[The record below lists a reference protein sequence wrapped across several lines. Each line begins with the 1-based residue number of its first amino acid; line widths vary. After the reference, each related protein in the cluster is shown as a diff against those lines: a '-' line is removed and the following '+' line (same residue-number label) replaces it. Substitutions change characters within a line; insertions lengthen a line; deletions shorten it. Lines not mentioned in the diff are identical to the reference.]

1 MINNTKHIDFCCWE
15 IMDFVLAHWY
25 FDCFNRSHRES
36 VLQWV
41 SELLGQQVRVLVRP
55 SDCDRCHHI
64 HYRFLRLLRCH
75 KGELLYDYNGLYKQ
89 IYYKSQQLMLV
100 QFSSLLVVVF
110 ILEILVGIGGVLL
123 KGRTTEIVEN
133 ALFDTMKEYGEPN
146 FNETTALWD
155 QVQQRVRYWL
165 LG

>member
-1 MINNTKHIDFCCWE
+1 
-15 IMDFVLAHWY
+15 
-25 FDCFNRSHRES
+25 
-36 VLQWV
+36 
-41 SELLGQQVRVLVRP
+41 
-55 SDCDRCHHI
+55 
-64 HYRFLRLLRCH
+64 
-75 KGELLYDYNGLYKQ
+75 
-89 IYYKSQQLMLV
+89 MLV